1 MKCKDES
8 HIRNQE
14 KLKETD
20 KLYMQLYKDYGAD
33 IITNSKNKSFK
44 LLLLPQYSFDSKIIK
59 SIDYEKI
66 ILFAFYSFG
75 SYLFDEFR
83 NLGGDKVYVYAKK
96 IFNEIIGYYNDENV
110 VENFEIIE
118 FIPPFKNYPALDY
131 SELNIDYLIAYPTQ
145 VHIKDREIY
154 INLLHNMVNILKII
168 PSNKSYFWC

>member
-33 IITNSKNKSFK
+33 IITNSKNKSCK

-96 IFNEIIGYYNDENV
+96 
-110 VENFEIIE
+110 
-118 FIPPFKNYPALDY
+118 
-131 SELNIDYLIAYPTQ
+131 YLM
-145 VHIKDREIY
+145 R
-154 INLLHNMVNILKII
+154 
-168 PSNKSYFWC
+168 